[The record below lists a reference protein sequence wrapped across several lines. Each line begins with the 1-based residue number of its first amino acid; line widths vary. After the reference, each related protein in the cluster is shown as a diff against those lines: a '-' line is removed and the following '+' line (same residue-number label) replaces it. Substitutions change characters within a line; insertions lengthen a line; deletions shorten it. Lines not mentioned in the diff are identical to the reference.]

1 MEILR
6 CNCCSGKL
14 KVIFIAAVLPCYL
27 TRRLLRCS
35 KNSVNLGRGC
45 KGGEEFSMNA
55 KRFSLAM
62 IVLWFACAS
71 PASAQLDES
80 PNPAAEPPNMLV
92 LVHQEYRFDKQS
104 ERQKLEVAIVRAC
117 EHLDVPNDWIDLES
131 VSGPTEA
138 LFFDPFD
145 SFEHMDTA
153 VADWPRIYAA
163 HPELARSQ
171 EELRSLVASER
182 TIIAVRRDDLGYRPQ
197 SIDFSKAR
205 YMRVLEVRLNPGRE
219 RDFAEAFRI
228 LGAAYEKIKASTPWV
243 VYQVNVGMPSPAF
256 LVFMPLRELK
266 QNDDLLN
273 WRKDLREAEGEDAV
287 HETEQIA
294 REAYATTESN
304 LYVISPNMS
313 RVSKDFAD
321 GDPDFW
327 SPRKPA
333 APRPSARKDGDPRPK
348 P

>member
-1 MEILR
+1 M
-6 CNCCSGKL
+6 KT
-14 KVIFIAAVLPCYL
+14 KPFFVAIAFLSMMYV
-27 TRRLLRCS
+27 S
-35 KNSVNLGRGC
+35 NL
-45 KGGEEFSMNA
+45 
-55 KRFSLAM
+55 
-62 IVLWFACAS
+62 
-71 PASAQLDES
+71 SAQVDES

-92 LVHQEYRFDKQS
+92 LVHQEYRLDRQG
-104 ERQKLEVAIVRAC
+104 ERQKLEVAIARAC

-171 EELRSLVASER
+171 EELRSLVTSER
-182 TIIAVRRDDLGYRPQ
+182 TIIAVRRVDLGYRPQ
-197 SIDFSKAR
+197 SIDLSKAR
-205 YMRVLEVRLNPGRE
+205 YMRVLEVRLNPGHE

-228 LGAAYEKIKASTPWV
+228 LGAAYEKIKATTPWV

-256 LVFMPLRELK
+256 LVLMPLRELK

-273 WRKDLREAEGEDAV
+273 WRKDLQKAEGEDAV

-304 LYVISPNMS
+304 LYFISPNMS

-321 GDPDFW
+321 GDPAFW
-327 SPRKPA
+327 SPKRPA
-333 APRPSARKDGDPRPK
+333 VAKSAPRKDAEAKPK